1 MKEMTVTTAKYL
13 AELFHEGQTRAD
25 KVTPYIEHPK
35 MVAEFVEKFGG
46 DDEAISLAWLHDI
59 LEESADKVQ
68 AYFGFARELDSV
80 ARFVMQMRACDKHSE
95 AWDTSFMLKLAKL
108 SDHWGSD
115 TLFIKGSGKVAYL
128 SKLLISADSKV
139 LLVKLCDMLAN
150 ITESN
155 GSRMSQETR
164 YFKAIQCLKMAE
176 RKDLD
181 ERHEELIAAI
191 EAHYNIHNSKK

>member
-1 MKEMTVTTAKYL
+1 MTITTAKYL

-46 DDEAISLAWLHDI
+46 DDECIALAWLHDI

-68 AYFGFARELDSV
+68 AYFAFDREIDSV
-80 ARFVMQMRACDKHSE
+80 ARFVMQMRACHKHSE
-95 AWDTSFMLKLAKL
+95 EWDTSFMLKLAKL

-115 TLFIKGSGKVAYL
+115 TLFIKDSGKVAYL
-128 SKLLISADSKV
+128 SKLLIGADTKV
-139 LLVKLCDMLAN
+139 VLVKLCDMLAN

-164 YFKAIQCLKMAE
+164 YFKAIQCLKMSE

-181 ERHEELIAAI
+181 SRHEELIVKI
-191 EAHYNIHNSKK
+191 EALYYIHKSKIR

>member
-1 MKEMTVTTAKYL
+1 MTITTAKYL

-46 DDEAISLAWLHDI
+46 DDEAIALAWLHDI

-68 AYFGFARELDSV
+68 AYFGFDREIDSV
-80 ARFVMQMRACDKHSE
+80 ARFVMQMRACHKYSE
-95 AWDTSFMLKLAKL
+95 EWDTSFMLKLAKL

-115 TLFIKGSGKVAYL
+115 TLFIKDSGKVAYL
-128 SKLLISADSKV
+128 SKLLISADIKV

-155 GSRMSQETR
+155 GSRISQETR

-181 ERHEELIAAI
+181 VRHEELIAKI
-191 EAHYNIHNSKK
+191 EALYYIHKSKQK

>member
-1 MKEMTVTTAKYL
+1 MTITTAKYL

-35 MVAEFVEKFGG
+35 KVAELVQKFGG
-46 DDEAISLAWLHDI
+46 DDEAIALAWLHDI
-59 LEESADKVQ
+59 LEESADKV
-68 AYFGFARELDSV
+68 ASHFHLEKKHIESK
-80 ARFVMQMRACDKHSE
+80 ARFWMQMKDRWESGFCV
-95 AWDTSFMLKLAKL
+95 KLSHL
-108 SDHWGSD
+108 SDHWKID
-115 TLFIKGSGKVAYL
+115 QDIIKSKGKVAYL
-128 SKLLISADSKV
+128 AELLIDADSKLV
-139 LLVKLCDMLAN
+139 LVKLCDMLAN

-181 ERHEELIAAI
+181 ERHKELIAKI
-191 EAHYNIHNSKK
+191 EALYNIHKSKIQ

>member
-1 MKEMTVTTAKYL
+1 MTITTAKYL

-25 KVTPYIEHPK
+25 KVTPYLEHPK
-35 MVAEFVEKFGG
+35 KVAEFVEKFGG
-46 DDEAISLAWLHDI
+46 DDEAIALAWVHDI

-68 AYFGFARELDSV
+68 AYFGFDREIDSV
-80 ARFVMQMRACDKHSE
+80 ARFVMQMRACHKHSE
-95 AWDTSFMLKLAKL
+95 EWDTSFMLKLAKL

-115 TLFIKGSGKVAYL
+115 TLFIKDSGKVAYL
-128 SKLLISADSKV
+128 SKLLIGADTKV
-139 LLVKLCDMLAN
+139 VLVKLCDMLAN

-181 ERHEELIAAI
+181 ERYEELIAKI
-191 EAHYNIHNSKK
+191 EALYYIHKSKIR

>member
-1 MKEMTVTTAKYL
+1 MTITTAKYL

-25 KVTPYIEHPK
+25 KVTPYLEHPK
-35 MVAEFVEKFGG
+35 KVAELVQKFGG
-46 DDEAISLAWLHDI
+46 DDEAIALAWLHDI

-68 AYFGFARELDSV
+68 VYFGFDREIDSV
-80 ARFVMQMRACDKHSE
+80 ARLVMQMRACHKYSE
-95 AWDTSFMLKLAKL
+95 EWDTSFMLKLAKL

-115 TLFIKGSGKVAYL
+115 TLFIKDSGKVAYL

-150 ITESN
+150 IMESN

-176 RKDLD
+176 RLDLD
-181 ERHEELIAAI
+181 ERHEELITTI
-191 EAHYNIHNSKK
+191 EAYYNIHNSKK

>member
-1 MKEMTVTTAKYL
+1 MTITTAKYL

-46 DDEAISLAWLHDI
+46 DDECIALAWLHDI

-68 AYFGFARELDSV
+68 AYFGFDREIDSV
-80 ARFVMQMRACDKHSE
+80 ARFVMQMRACHKHSE
-95 AWDTSFMLKLAKL
+95 EWDTSFMLKLAKL

-115 TLFIKGSGKVAYL
+115 TLFIKDSGKVAYL

-139 LLVKLCDMLAN
+139 VLVKLCDMLAN

-164 YFKAIQCLKMAE
+164 YYKAIQCMKMAE

-181 ERHEELIAAI
+181 ERHKEVIAKI
-191 EAHYNIHNSKK
+191 EAYYNIHKSKKK